1 MTPRLMRLTHCL
13 LAFILGLSIGAQALP
28 VRGEQQAAAQLPA
41 SSQQARG
48 LLQAVHT
55 LLDKAPVVKGKFEQ
69 LKTVQGFKRPLRSTG
84 VFVVARSKGIA
95 WQVQQPFASTLIVT
109 PDSLQSRDA
118 DGALSTQMNAS
129 DEPALRTVNAMLFAV
144 MSADVEQLQAMF
156 EVSGQTQGQEWTLHF
171 TPKDALL
178 AGWLGSIDVQG
189 QAFVRRVVLQE
200 VRGDRSEIRLLDAA
214 GSAELSSADAA
225 LFAVK

>member
-1 MTPRLMRLTHCL
+1 MTPRLMRLTHNL
-13 LAFILGLSIGAQALP
+13 LALILGLSIGAQALP
-28 VRGEQQAAAQLPA
+28 VRGGQQAVARLPA
-41 SSQQARG
+41 SSQQERSLLRG
-48 LLQAVHT
+48 VHA

-69 LKTVQGFKRPLRSTG
+69 LKTVQGFKRPLRSSG
-84 VFVVARSKGIA
+84 VFVAAHSKGIA

-118 DGALSTQMNAS
+118 DGALSAQMNTS
-129 DEPALRTVNAMLFAV
+129 EEPALRTVNAMLFAV
-144 MSADVEQLQAMF
+144 MSADVQQLEAMF
-156 EVSGQTQGQEWTLHF
+156 EVSGQIQGQEWTLHL

-178 AGWLGSIDVQG
+178 AGWLESIDVQG

-200 VRGDRSEIRLLDAA
+200 VRGDRSEIHLLDAA
-214 GSAELSSADAA
+214 SSAELPPADAA